1 VSAVCPEGHT
11 SQALDYCDVCGTPM
25 TASSPAGGAG
35 SGPTGSGAASGE
47 ASEPTTCP
55 HCQAPAPAGALFCE
69 NCGYDFTTGT
79 APSSSARFASPG
91 SRSTPAP
98 GSETDSGVVL
108 PAPPQ
113 QTGSSLDLDP
123 LEAPVAVA
131 VEPGADGQQAGGR
144 ETGEGAG
151 SAVEES
157 GAGDPAGGDDP
168 TPAAAGASVGP
179 EGEPAGDPATHE
191 AADPE
196 ATPASGL
203 PTPSVPGPDAWV
215 AEVWIDPDWYAA
227 QGPEDPIPSVGM
239 PVVVP
244 LRSRSVLVGRP
255 SRSRGI
261 SPDVDCGA
269 DTGVSRR
276 QCQLSTDGLRWWVE
290 DLQSANGTYLSP
302 VGEPLPTSPIPVGAR
317 QELEEGSRIFVGGWT
332 RIVVRRGIPGEI

>member
-1 VSAVCPEGHT
+1 MSAVCPEGHT
-11 SQALDYCDVCGTPM
+11 SQATDYCDICGAPM
-25 TASSPAGGAG
+25 AAPGAGAAGSPSGSGESGASSG
-35 SGPTGSGAASGE
+35 TG
-47 ASEPTTCP
+47 SEPTTCP

-79 APSSSARFASPG
+79 APSSSSRFAAPG
-91 SRSTPAP
+91 SQATPAP
-98 GSETDSGVVL
+98 GAGSGSAQVL

-113 QTGSSLDLDP
+113 QPGSALDLDP

-131 VEPGADGQQAGGR
+131 VEPAAGAG
-144 ETGEGAG
+144 ESGEGAEG
-151 SAVEES
+151 ES
-157 GAGDPAGGDDP
+157 EGTGAEGEGAADPAVDP
-168 TPAAAGASVGP
+168 AVDPAAN
-179 EGEPAGDPATHE
+179 E

-196 ATPASGL
+196 ATPATGL
-203 PTPSVPGPDAWV
+203 PTPSVPGPDEWV

-239 PVVVP
+239 PLVVP

-261 SPDVDCGA
+261 HPDVDCGT

-302 VGEPLPTSPIPVGAR
+302 VGEPLPSSPITVGAR
-317 QELEEGSRIFVGGWT
+317 QELEEGARIFVGGWT
-332 RIVVRRGIPGEI
+332 RIVVRRGIPGEV